1 MCRNRRLVHS
11 FKSLKNPPTIHKIFI
26 LLKVLASDDL
36 AYNRG
41 TDHSPALE
49 ECSLKLHDMTVIRPL
64 LEKHG
69 FRFSKSM
76 GQNFLIQEW
85 VPKRILQESGLDK
98 EFGVLEIGP
107 GIGVLTQELCKTAG
121 KVVSVELDRAL
132 LPVLAETLAEFDNVE
147 IVSGDIMKLP
157 LPQLLKDKLSG
168 CRLAACANLPY
179 NITTPVLR
187 LLLELACFERIT
199 VMIQKEVAQRIC
211 AKPGTPEYGA
221 FTVFAEYYSSPS
233 IRFDVPPDCFYP
245 RPKVTS
251 SVITLNKR
259 EQLLPKEEKD
269 FLFSVTRAAFS
280 QRRKTLVNGLTSLFA
295 GKLSKEELL
304 DVIVSCGFDAKVRG
318 ETLSLEDFIGLSK
331 ALMNSITAAG

>member
-1 MCRNRRLVHS
+1 M
-11 FKSLKNPPTIHKIFI
+11 
-26 LLKVLASDDL
+26 
-36 AYNRG
+36 
-41 TDHSPALE
+41 
-49 ECSLKLHDMTVIRPL
+49 KLHDMTVIRPL
-64 LEKHG
+64 LEQHG
-69 FRFSKSM
+69 FHFSRSM

-85 VPKRILQESGLDK
+85 VPKRILQEADLDRTS
-98 EFGVLEIGP
+98 GVLEIGP
-107 GIGVLTQELCKTAG
+107 GIGVLTQELCQAAG

-132 LPVLAETLAEFDNVE
+132 LPVLSETLADFDNVE

-157 LPQLLKDKLSG
+157 LPQLLAEKLG
-168 CRLAACANLPY
+168 GLRLAACANLPY

-187 LLLELACFERIT
+187 LLLEQECFERIT

-221 FTVFAEYYSSPS
+221 FTVFAEYYASPS

-259 EQLLPKEEKD
+259 EPLLPKEERD

-280 QRRKTLVNGLTSLFA
+280 QRRKTLVNGLSSLFA
-295 GKLSKEELL
+295 GKLSKEQLL
-304 DVIVSCGFDAKVRG
+304 GAIISCGFDARVRG
-318 ETLSLEDFIGLSK
+318 ETLSLEEFMGLSK
-331 ALMNSITAAG
+331 ALMHSITAAGG